1 MFVMGWVLAELC
13 WRFKPAHSR
22 GLTFR

>member
-1 MFVMGWVLAELC
+1 MFVTRWVLAELC

-22 GLTFR
+22 GLRFR